1 MVIFIKVGD
10 GMVNRSK
17 MTSTEIGA
25 LWITYQKK
33 TLILRVL
40 EHFIEV
46 SEDKRAKK
54 LMKGLW
60 SELDPNVDRIE
71 KMFKDEGAVIPQGFT
86 KADVNLQAPK
96 LFGEG
101 FDILLCM
108 ILKEIS
114 MGLYTLHIATS
125 YRNDIIDLY
134 REMTNITQKYYQKF
148 LNYAVDEGYYP
159 LPNFI
164 NVPTTVDFV
173 SDMNYIKGYRLFGDK
188 REINTIEFSYLYQSI
203 QTNTIGMEL
212 MTGFA
217 QTAEHTEVKEYLIK
231 GKELSKDILEGTYD
245 ILIKDDI
252 RVPTIKGLS
261 LTKSNIPPFSDKLM
275 VYLTFL
281 LSNFGLGSQ
290 GFGAGFSI
298 RDDINVKLGLY
309 VKDIMLFIRE
319 NIKIMIE
326 NGWLE
331 EPPRMSMNNLKE

>member
-1 MVIFIKVGD
+1 
-10 GMVNRSK
+10 MVNRSK

-33 TLILRVL
+33 TMILRVL

-46 SEDKRAKK
+46 SEDKKAKK
-54 LMKGLW
+54 LMQGLW
-60 SELDPNVDRIE
+60 SELEPNVHRIE
-71 KMFKDEGAVIPQGFT
+71 QIFKDEGAVIPQGFT
-86 KADVNLQAPK
+86 NADVNLQAPK

-108 ILKEIS
+108 VLKEIS

-134 REMTNITQKYYQKF
+134 REMTNVTQKYYQKF

-159 LPNFI
+159 LPNLI

-173 SDMNYIKGYRLFGDK
+173 SDINYTKGYRLFSDK
-188 REINTIEFSYLYQSI
+188 REINTIEFSYLNQSI
-203 QTNTIGMEL
+203 QTNTVGMML

-217 QTAEHTEVKEYLIK
+217 QTAVHTDVKDYFIK

-252 RVPTIKGLS
+252 RVPTIHGLS
-261 LTKSNIPPFSDKLM
+261 LTRSNIPPFSDKLM
-275 VYLTFL
+275 MYLTFL

-290 GFGAGFSI
+290 GFGAGFSL
-298 RDDINVKLGLY
+298 RDDINIKLGLF

-319 NIKIMIE
+319 NIRMMID

-331 EPPRMSMNNLKE
+331 EPPRMSVNNLRE